1 MEPAPRSRKVQLTSG
16 LRSVLQLSYADTTAS
31 RADATSSISC
41 TATRLA
47 LGIAVLGR
55 SPGTPWCAVQ
65 SAHGLGVIAAAAKVV
80 ALPNSETAALL
91 RVYALQAWRPGVLI
105 RADTSCSLAG
115 IHPSNALLTVEQ
127 TCFHTFIAVA
137 TTRLQMAPRQL
148 VCALLA
154 QSRSC
159 ATPHPSRIIHALAAT
174 RI

>member
-80 ALPNSETAALL
+80 ALPNSETAARL
-91 RVYALQAWRPGVLI
+91 RVCVLQAWRPGVLI
-105 RADTSCSLAG
+105 RADMSCSLAG
-115 IHPSNALLTVEQ
+115 IPSKQRALDLGAA
-127 TCFHTFIAVA
+127 CFHTFIAVA
-137 TTRLQMAPRQL
+137 TTRLQMVPCQL
-148 VCALLA
+148 VCALLT

-159 ATPHPSRIIHALAAT
+159 ATPHPSRIIRSSAAA

>member
-1 MEPAPRSRKVQLTSG
+1 MEPAPRSRKFQLTSG

-47 LGIAVLGR
+47 LGIANSGGT
-55 SPGTPWCAVQ
+55 PGTQ
-65 SAHGLGVIAAAAKVV
+65 SSHGWGVIAAAAKVA
-80 ALPNSETAALL
+80 ALPNSETAARL

-105 RADTSCSLAG
+105 RADTPCSLAG
-115 IHPSNALLTVEQ
+115 IPSKQRALDLGAA
-127 TCFHTFIAVA
+127 CFHTFIAVA
-137 TTRLQMAPRQL
+137 TTRPQMVPRQL
-148 VCALLA
+148 LCALLA

-159 ATPHPSRIIHALAAT
+159 ATPHPSRIIHALAAA

>member
-1 MEPAPRSRKVQLTSG
+1 MEPAPRSRKFQLTSG

-41 TATRLA
+41 KATRLA
-47 LGIAVLGR
+47 LGILVLGVLR
-55 SPGTPWCAVQ
+55 VLLGALFES
-65 SAHGLGVIAAAAKVV
+65 SHGLGVIAAAAKVV
-80 ALPNSETAALL
+80 ALPNSETAARL

-105 RADTSCSLAG
+105 WVDTPCSLAG
-115 IHPSNALLTVEQ
+115 IPSKQRALDLGAA
-127 TCFHTFIAVA
+127 CFHTCIAVA
-137 TTRLQMAPRQL
+137 TTRHQMIPRQL